1 MGEKPEI
8 MRDHSPESIARSQEY
23 LGRPLREGH
32 TPEKGGPLAAGRSPQ
47 APQKRRP
54 GSRIHLPAFF
64 GAWIL
69 SGWNT
74 AIMLMREEVVQ
85 AMENIPESAIMT
97 VIVSHDPGS
106 SSSP

>member
-1 MGEKPEI
+1 
-8 MRDHSPESIARSQEY
+8 MRDHSRESIARSQEF
-23 LGRPLREGH
+23 LDRPLRGGP
-32 TPEKGGPLAAGRSPQ
+32 TPGKGGSRAAGSPRQ
-47 APQKRRP
+47 VPYKCR
-54 GSRIHLPAFF
+54 PAFF